1 MNGYFTA
8 KEVAAFL
15 KLSLQTIRRYTMN
28 KKIPFHKI
36 DRAVR
41 YKKSEIEDW
50 VEKRQTE
57 IEAAA
62 SENGQELLTVND
74 CEALND

>member
-1 MNGYFTA
+1 LNGYFTA

>member
-1 MNGYFTA
+1 M
-8 KEVAAFL
+8 AAFL